1 MANGINLILIKGDK
15 GYDISELVSEIKWSG
30 RKGSSAR
37 SIDVTLIDDED
48 RSQRAGIDVTKGH
61 QCIFSYDGKEL
72 FRGIIMQVKQADTK
86 KCTFKAYDNGI
97 YLANN
102 KDTFKY
108 TDKTVEQIFKDIC
121 SRFGIPYSKAD
132 SSNFK
137 IPELTK
143 SKTTA
148 WDALCDAM
156 SQVYSSTGVRH
167 YIDSDKGSLRLQK
180 RQDNIKQW
188 VLETGANIITYSNTV
203 SIEKVKTRIKA
214 VSSEG
219 NTVAEKKDTT
229 LEKTIGIMQEIIQPD
244 EELNSGQLNNLVAG
258 TLKEKSTPE
267 RTLKI
272 EAIGET
278 DVISGI
284 GVYIVIPAL
293 GLNTT
298 YYVDEDTHTFSDNYH
313 KMSVTLNLANDA
325 EYDRDWTKTQSSGSS
340 GGSSSG
346 GNYKVGDIVSFKG
359 GYHYV
364 SSDAKSA
371 TGGKRSA
378 GKAKITYTNKGAKH
392 PYHLVGGAY
401 TNVDGNCNVYG
412 WVDSDTF
419 S

>member
-1 MANGINLILIKGDK
+1 MAKGINLVLIKDSK

-48 RSQRAGIDVTKGH
+48 RSQRAGIDVLKGH
-61 QCIFSYDGKEL
+61 QCIFGYDGKEL
-72 FRGIIMQVKQADTK
+72 FRGIIMQVKQSDK
-86 KCTFKAYDNGI
+86 KQCTFKAYDNGI

-102 KDTFKY
+102 KDTFTY
-108 TDKTVEQIFKDIC
+108 TSKTLEQIFKDIC
-121 SRFGIPYSKAD
+121 SRFGITYSKAS
-132 SSNFK
+132 SSNFR

-188 VLETGANIITYSNTV
+188 VIETGGNIITYSNTV

-214 VSSEG
+214 VSGEG
-219 NTVAEKKDTT
+219 KIVAEKKDTT
-229 LEKTIGIMQEIIQPD
+229 LEKSIGIMQDIIQPD
-244 EELNSGQLNNLVAG
+244 EDLNSGQLNNLVSG

-272 EAIGET
+272 EALGVV

-284 GVYIVIPAL
+284 GVYIVIPSL
-293 GLNTT
+293 GINTT
-298 YYVDEDTHTFSDNYH
+298 YYVDEDTHIFSDNYH
-313 KMSVTLNLANDA
+313 KMTVTLNLANDA
-325 EYDRDWTKTQSSGSS
+325 EYDRDWTKTQISG
-340 GGSSSG
+340 SSG
-346 GNYKVGDIVSFKG
+346 GNYKVGDIVNFKG

-378 GKAKITYTNKGAKH
+378 GKAKITYTIKGAKH

-401 TNVDGNCNVYG
+401 NNLDGNCNVNG
-412 WVDSDTF
+412 WVDSDTL

>member
-1 MANGINLILIKGDK
+1 MRKLSFCFGSSRQSVAWHPAQLTIEELWSRLETPLRTPETVAQYHKMAKSEKDAIKDK
-15 GYDISELVSEIKWSG
+15 GG
-30 RKGSSAR
+30 
-37 SIDVTLIDDED
+37 
-48 RSQRAGIDVTKGH
+48 
-61 QCIFSYDGKEL
+61 F
-72 FRGIIMQVKQADTK
+72 
-86 KCTFKAYDNGI
+86 
-97 YLANN
+97 
-102 KDTFKY
+102 
-108 TDKTVEQIFKDIC
+108 
-121 SRFGIPYSKAD
+121 
-132 SSNFK
+132 
-137 IPELTK
+137 
-143 SKTTA
+143 
-148 WDALCDAM
+148 
-156 SQVYSSTGVRH
+156 
-167 YIDSDKGSLRLQK
+167 
-180 RQDNIKQW
+180 
-188 VLETGANIITYSNTV
+188 
-203 SIEKVKTRIKA
+203 
-214 VSSEG
+214 
-219 NTVAEKKDTT
+219 
-229 LEKTIGIMQEIIQPD
+229 
-244 EELNSGQLNNLVAG
+244 VAG

-340 GGSSSG
+340 SGSSSG
-346 GNYKVGDIVSFKG
+346 GNYKVGDIVNFKG

>member
-1 MANGINLILIKGDK
+1 MASGINLVLIKGSK

-30 RKGSSAR
+30 RKGSSSR
-37 SIDVTLIDDED
+37 SIDVTLLDDED
-48 RSQRAGIDVTKGH
+48 RSRAGIEVEKGH
-61 QCIFSYDGKEL
+61 QCIFCYDGKEL
-72 FRGIIMQVKQADTK
+72 FRGIIMQTKQTHK
-86 KCTFKAYDNGI
+86 KTMTFKAYDNGI

-102 KDTFKY
+102 KDTFEY
-108 TDKTVEQIFKDIC
+108 SNKTVEQIFKDIC
-121 SRFGIPYSKAD
+121 KRFGIPYSKAS

-167 YIDSDKGSLRLQK
+167 YIDSDKGSMRLQK

-188 VLETGANIITYSNTV
+188 VIETGANIISYTNTV

-219 NTVAEKKDTT
+219 KVVAEKKNTS
-229 LEKTIGIMQEIIQPD
+229 LEKSIGIMQDIIQPD
-244 EELNSGQLNNLVAG
+244 EELNKGQLNNLVAG

-272 EAIGET
+272 EALGIT

-284 GVYIVIPAL
+284 GVYAIIPTL
-293 GLNTT
+293 GIKTT
-298 YYVDEDTHTFSDNYH
+298 YYVDEDSHTFSDNYH
-313 KMSVTLNLANDA
+313 KMTVTLNLANDA
-325 EYDRDWTKTQSSGSS
+325 EYDRDWTKTQRGGSS
-340 GGSSSG
+340 GGSSG
-346 GNYKVGDIVSFKG
+346 GNGNYKVGDVVNFKG

-378 GKAKITYTNKGAKH
+378 GKAKITYINKGAKH

-401 TNVDGNCNVYG
+401 NNLDGNCNVYG